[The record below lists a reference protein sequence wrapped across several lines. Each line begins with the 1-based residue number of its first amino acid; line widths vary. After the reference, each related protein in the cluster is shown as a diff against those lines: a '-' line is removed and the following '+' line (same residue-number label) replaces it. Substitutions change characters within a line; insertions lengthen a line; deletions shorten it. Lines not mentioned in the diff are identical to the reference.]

1 MWGAPGVSLRVQ
13 SLILT
18 ERFRAKFSNVLCTRS
33 SSLFYV
39 LCPGAGRAPD
49 VGTLQEQRQLAVVID
64 AVEGRKAA
72 NALRNESHREP
83 ERLRMTMTC
92 LVKKENKKKYNSH
105 HWFMAAFAK
114 ELRCKYIFCTDCA
127 TVYNKNM

>member
-1 MWGAPGVSLRVQ
+1 MWVARDFSLRVQ

-39 LCPGAGRAPD
+39 LCPGTGRAPD
-49 VGTLQEQRQLAVVID
+49 VGTLQEQRRLAVLMD
-64 AVEGRKAA
+64 GVEDREGA
-72 NALRNESHREP
+72 NALRNESRREP

-127 TVYNKNM
+127 TIYNKNM

>member
-72 NALRNESHREP
+72 NALRNESHR
-83 ERLRMTMTC
+83 
-92 LVKKENKKKYNSH
+92 VKKENKKKYNSH